1 MGRHN
6 ARSLRSRPV
15 KHAVLWDF
23 GGVILSSP
31 FEAFRR
37 YERERGLP
45 DDVIRT
51 INATDPHDNAWAQL
65 ERSDITAAEF
75 DLVFAA
81 EAATLGH
88 DIPGRD
94 VLALLAGEVR
104 PRMVA
109 ALDRVIA
116 LGYRTACLTNN
127 ISGEHASSERSERI
141 AAIMA
146 RFDAVVESSKVGVR
160 KPERRFY
167 EIACEL
173 LDVRPEQCVFLDDLG
188 INLKPAAAMG
198 MTTIK
203 VVDPE
208 DALAELWTALGL
220 EPD

>member
-6 ARSLRSRPV
+6 ARSLRSHLV

-37 YERERGLP
+37 YERDRGLP
-45 DDVIRT
+45 DDVIRS
-51 INATDPHDNAWAQL
+51 INATNPHDNAWAQL

-75 DLVFAA
+75 DDVFAA
-81 EAATLGH
+81 EAAALGH
-88 DIPGRD
+88 VIPGRD

-127 ISGEHASSERSERI
+127 ISGEHASSERSTTI
-141 AAIMA
+141 AAIMS

-160 KPERRFY
+160 KPELRFY
-167 EIACEL
+167 EIACEQL
-173 LDVRPEQCVFLDDLG
+173 EVRPDQCVFLDDLG

-198 MTTIK
+198 MATIK

-208 DALAELWTALGL
+208 VALSELWAVL
-220 EPD
+220 DVAAS